1 MAHWLTQRRQG
12 GENREWTPMNVN
24 GVCGGADG
32 GGLFGGA
39 FTSFPRGISPVTV
52 EPGRAG
58 LNR

>member
-1 MAHWLTQRRQG
+1 
-12 GENREWTPMNVN
+12 MNVN